1 MWSRPLALALLLLPA
16 PALAG
21 VKEKVAAL
29 APPGLV
35 LVMDA
40 KGNELVA
47 QNTDEPF
54 VPASVTKIVTAW
66 LAMEVLGGDYRFET
80 RFYLDDKRV
89 LYVRGGGDPFLI
101 SEELAPLATELVAA
115 VGKKPITG
123 IVLDASYYPS
133 NLRIPGIED
142 TDEAY
147 NALNSALAVNFNTVY
162 AVRSGNKVR
171 SAEKQTPITPLA
183 ITQFRLRGPN
193 GSGRISLSQDPTV
206 SLQYAGELIAAF
218 IERAGGS
225 VKGKISTGTVPEGLE
240 PVYVHRQSRTLS
252 EILVEL
258 LRASNNYIANQ
269 VFLEIG
275 GHRLGG
281 PVSLEKSLQ
290 VANEMLA
297 AHGLAAA
304 IHLEEG
310 SGISRNNHFTARGL
324 AKVLELFAPHADLLH
339 GHDGGMNKTGTM
351 EGVRTLA
358 GYADTSSHGRV
369 RFVISLTSN
378 DGEMRF
384 RLLRAISP
392 GCKSRPPRRCF
403 PTRSQKF
410 AISAYRISAG
420 GLRSPAGYALRVHVQ
435 RIDRVARRHEQP
447 VAVAAAEADVGSA
460 LGQRDEA
467 DRLAGRIEHL
477 DAVERRAHAPAAPQI
492 AVDVDPKA
500 VGRFFFFAVD
510 EDAAIGE
517 LRSAVDHVEDI
528 DRASLGRALDDIE
541 LRFVGRK
548 GQSVR
553 PLDQPGGR
561 DRRTPA
567 VGIEPVDVEGQFRL
581 CLHAQIIAGDA
592 GGRIGEP
599 DGAVGLHDHVVRAIE
614 PLAVEPIDQ
623 HRDGAVILGARD
635 ATA

>member
-1 MWSRPLALALLLLPA
+1 MWSRSLALALLLLPA

-21 VKEKVAAL
+21 VKENVAAL
-29 APPGLV
+29 APQGLV

-40 KGNELVA
+40 KGNESVA

-66 LAMEVLGGDYRFET
+66 LAMEVLGGDYRFKT

-101 SEELAPLATELVAA
+101 SEELAPLATKLVAA
-115 VGKKPITG
+115 VGKKPIAG

-183 ITQFRLRGPN
+183 INQFRLRGPN
-193 GSGRISLSQDPTV
+193 GSGRISLSQDPLV

-225 VKGKISTGTVPEGLE
+225 VKGKISTGLVPEGLE

-258 LRASNNYIANQ
+258 LRVSNNYIANQ

-324 AKVLELFAPHADLLH
+324 AKVLELFAPHADLLR

-358 GYADTSSHGRV
+358 GYADTSGHGRV

-378 DGEMRF
+378 DDEMRF
-384 RLLRAISP
+384 RLLRTIES
-392 GCKSRPPRRCF
+392 
-403 PTRSQKF
+403 
-410 AISAYRISAG
+410 
-420 GLRSPAGYALRVHVQ
+420 GL
-435 RIDRVARRHEQP
+435 
-447 VAVAAAEADVGSA
+447 
-460 LGQRDEA
+460 
-467 DRLAGRIEHL
+467 
-477 DAVERRAHAPAAPQI
+477 
-492 AVDVDPKA
+492 
-500 VGRFFFFAVD
+500 
-510 EDAAIGE
+510 
-517 LRSAVDHVEDI
+517 
-528 DRASLGRALDDIE
+528 
-541 LRFVGRK
+541 
-548 GQSVR
+548 
-553 PLDQPGGR
+553 
-561 DRRTPA
+561 
-567 VGIEPVDVEGQFRL
+567 
-581 CLHAQIIAGDA
+581 
-592 GGRIGEP
+592 
-599 DGAVGLHDHVVRAIE
+599 
-614 PLAVEPIDQ
+614 
-623 HRDGAVILGARD
+623 
-635 ATA
+635 

>member
-1 MWSRPLALALLLLPA
+1 MWSRPLALALLLLPT

-29 APPGLV
+29 APPALV

-40 KGNELVA
+40 TGNELVA

-66 LAMEVLGGDYRFET
+66 LAMEVLGGGYRFAT

-133 NLRIPGIED
+133 NLRIPGIVD
-142 TDEAY
+142 TGEAY

-183 ITQFRLRGPN
+183 ITQFRLRGPK

-225 VKGKISTGTVPEGLE
+225 VKGKISTGTVREGLE
-240 PVYVHRQSRTLS
+240 PIYVHRQSRTLS
-252 EILVEL
+252 QILVEL

-269 VFLEIG
+269 IFLEIG
-275 GHRLGG
+275 AHRRGG

-324 AKVLELFAPHADLLH
+324 AKVLELFEPHAGLLR
-339 GHDGGMNKTGTM
+339 GHHGGMNKTGAL

-358 GYADTSSHGRV
+358 GYADTSGHGRV

-384 RLLRAISP
+384 RLLRAIES
-392 GCKSRPPRRCF
+392 
-403 PTRSQKF
+403 
-410 AISAYRISAG
+410 
-420 GLRSPAGYALRVHVQ
+420 GL
-435 RIDRVARRHEQP
+435 
-447 VAVAAAEADVGSA
+447 
-460 LGQRDEA
+460 
-467 DRLAGRIEHL
+467 
-477 DAVERRAHAPAAPQI
+477 
-492 AVDVDPKA
+492 
-500 VGRFFFFAVD
+500 
-510 EDAAIGE
+510 
-517 LRSAVDHVEDI
+517 
-528 DRASLGRALDDIE
+528 
-541 LRFVGRK
+541 
-548 GQSVR
+548 
-553 PLDQPGGR
+553 
-561 DRRTPA
+561 
-567 VGIEPVDVEGQFRL
+567 
-581 CLHAQIIAGDA
+581 
-592 GGRIGEP
+592 
-599 DGAVGLHDHVVRAIE
+599 
-614 PLAVEPIDQ
+614 
-623 HRDGAVILGARD
+623 
-635 ATA
+635 

>member
-1 MWSRPLALALLLLPA
+1 MWSRLVALALLLLPA

-21 VKEKVAAL
+21 AKEKVAAL
-29 APPGLV
+29 APRGLV

-40 KGNELVA
+40 EGNELVA
-47 QNTDEPF
+47 QNADEPF

-80 RFYLDDKRV
+80 RFYLDDKRL

-101 SEELAPLATELVAA
+101 SEELAPLAAELVAA
-115 VGKKPITG
+115 VGKEPITG

-133 NLRIPGIED
+133 HLRIPGIED

-147 NALNSALAVNFNTVY
+147 NSALAVNFNTVY

-183 ITQFRLRGPN
+183 IAQFRARGPN
-193 GSGRISLSQDPTV
+193 GSGRISLSQDPAV

-225 VKGKISTGTVPEGLE
+225 VKGKISTGTVPEGLK
-240 PVYVHRQSRTLS
+240 PGYVHRQSRTLS
-252 EILVEL
+252 EILAEL
-258 LRASNNYIANQ
+258 LRASNNYTANQ

-310 SGISRNNHFTARGL
+310 SGISRNNRFTARGL
-324 AKVLELFAPHADLLH
+324 AKVLDLFAPHADLLH
-339 GHDGGMNKTGTM
+339 GHDGGMNKTGTL

-358 GYADTSSHGRV
+358 GYADSSSHGRV

-384 RLLRAISP
+384 RLLRAIES
-392 GCKSRPPRRCF
+392 
-403 PTRSQKF
+403 
-410 AISAYRISAG
+410 
-420 GLRSPAGYALRVHVQ
+420 GL
-435 RIDRVARRHEQP
+435 
-447 VAVAAAEADVGSA
+447 
-460 LGQRDEA
+460 
-467 DRLAGRIEHL
+467 
-477 DAVERRAHAPAAPQI
+477 
-492 AVDVDPKA
+492 
-500 VGRFFFFAVD
+500 
-510 EDAAIGE
+510 
-517 LRSAVDHVEDI
+517 
-528 DRASLGRALDDIE
+528 
-541 LRFVGRK
+541 
-548 GQSVR
+548 
-553 PLDQPGGR
+553 
-561 DRRTPA
+561 
-567 VGIEPVDVEGQFRL
+567 
-581 CLHAQIIAGDA
+581 
-592 GGRIGEP
+592 
-599 DGAVGLHDHVVRAIE
+599 
-614 PLAVEPIDQ
+614 
-623 HRDGAVILGARD
+623 
-635 ATA
+635 